1 MSTTLALFDPR
12 FSIYLGGFDRRGC
25 SASIHNATATGFIVS
40 GIFSDLADFVT
51 IYLFDTDDFFG
62 HLYSSKYLP
71 IQDLTGVI
79 LEFDVSS
86 TNCYYPKS
94 YKNPSVPW
102 NALSWVKADGTKENP
117 SSPTLLPL
125 TAITGGVAASVTL
138 TIGGTP
144 VAFNRLQIIFIGNIV
159 FEYILDATDTISD
172 VINSITQNTNLY
184 YGLVKQIN
192 DLNALDPIAYP
203 FTATGTSTDVIITS
217 TSESIDGNSIQFF
230 TQYKQNGGAP
240 ADTTISPANAKMT
253 GGIDPTSYHVTI
265 DFATIDPL
273 TSIELLKQ
281 CWLTI
286 APNQQ
291 YDSSGSAQTGQTFS
305 KVNFSYEIS
314 NISITDP
321 GTLTGLK
328 MADPSKSVV
337 VDSRDVW
344 AIFSGS
350 WNQEAGFYHY
360 GFSKASSAIDDT
372 VVITYSCQYTHDLY
386 LGTALYSDRGKFGVE
401 LDGSPLSDLDCY
413 FPVASQIVTRRQITT
428 GVTAGKHKL
437 VLTVKAKNGASS
449 GNVVYFDY
457 LQACV
462 EGDPQ
467 DPTTTYPNISAAFDY
482 DTDQTYKISPARSLF
497 LLSQTGFQGGLDVY
511 AGVFFALIRRRRGGN
526 FHSAVLTVSGT
537 LNPGTGFGDGDAFFI
552 TIGTTTFGVAAYPA
566 DSLDSIAQRF
576 VNAINSLFVGVWASK
591 TGTGELTITV
601 LSPING
607 FFLSITS
614 TTLSGATFT
623 KTGDIGILNN
633 ESVYIGGTEGIWEVD
648 PTQTSP
654 LNKAFTD
661 FISDFDSVMTGAGL
675 TLTIAFSQELLA
687 PPDDNTSAGAWI
699 QRFADSST
707 VLTSTGFGFWGFC
720 YVEAVSGSGTITI
733 KATGHGFISGYVIS
747 INNSGAY
754 TITVIDVDH
763 FSLVGAANVDDVI
776 RVQLQTSQVNFNP
789 ATVTT
794 YIGNCYLQLA
804 GLLSAPYLQ
813 FGEVGWWFF
822 PGLSPTDTR
831 GMAFYDAYTA
841 DAANT
846 ALGRALASFVS
857 PNDDPSINSHADA
870 NFLQSQIETHIHT
883 IAQLVLGS
891 FAGAKFSML
900 WPNDVNWQPYYNTS
914 PMSLPPIGGQLNYYI
929 NIPGDYKQGAGIS
942 DLNRLDVEALAWG
955 TTYRTLDNAKVSM
968 SLSVEQTPEWGW
980 GFSDIRY
987 FIPWQNGGCPWQA
1000 EYLQTTQFVDLV
1012 NLIFWAFDHL
1022 ILFSWKLP
1030 LPEQLVGIE

>member
-1 MSTTLALFDPR
+1 MGTPIGMFDPR
-12 FSIYLGGFDRRGC
+12 YSMYIGGFDRRGA
-25 SASIHNATATGFIVS
+25 SASINNVTQTSFKVTGVFN
-40 GIFSDLADFVT
+40 DLADFVT
-51 IYLFDTDDFFG
+51 LYLFDSDDFFG
-62 HLYSSKYLP
+62 HLYTSKYLP
-71 IQDLTGVI
+71 KFDLTSVVVD
-79 LEFDVSS
+79 FDLTF
-86 TNCYYPKS
+86 TNCYFPGS

-102 NALSWVKADGTKENP
+102 GSLQWVKADGTSG
-117 SSPTLLPL
+117 SSPLALS
-125 TAITGGVAASVTL
+125 AATGGVAASVVF

-144 VAFNRLQIIFIGNIV
+144 AAFDRVQLIFLGNTI
-159 FEYILDATDTISD
+159 FDYILDGSDTIST
-172 VINSITQNTNLY
+172 VINSTTANINGY
-184 YGLVKQIN
+184 IGLVKQIN
-192 DLNALDPIAYP
+192 NANASDPISNP
-203 FTATGTSTDVIITS
+203 FTATGSSTQITVTS
-217 TSESIDGNSIQFF
+217 TSQSIDGNSIQFF
-230 TQYKQNGGAP
+230 TQYKTSGT
-240 ADTTISPANAKMT
+240 TTILPANAKMT
-253 GGIDPTSYHVTI
+253 GGIDPASVHVTLN
-265 DFATIDPL
+265 FSTL
-273 TSIELLKQ
+273 TLTNLKQ

-328 MADPSKSVV
+328 MADPTKSVV

-344 AIFSGS
+344 AVFSGS

-360 GFSKASSAIDDT
+360 GFSKASLTVDDT
-372 VVITYSCQYTHDLY
+372 VIITYSCQYTHDLY

-413 FPVASQIVTRRQITT
+413 LPVASQIITRRQITT

-457 LQACV
+457 LQAVV
-462 EGDPQ
+462 EADPQ
-467 DPTTTYPNISAAFDY
+467 DPTTTYSNISAAFDY

-537 LNPGTGFGDGDAFFI
+537 LNPGTGFGDGDTFFI

-566 DSLDSIAQRF
+566 DTLNSIAQRF
-576 VNAINSLFVGVWASK
+576 VNAINSLFVGIWASR

-633 ESVYIGGTEGIWEVD
+633 ESFYIGGTEGIWEVD
-648 PTQTSP
+648 PIQTSP
-654 LNKAFTD
+654 LNKAFID
-661 FISDFDSVMTGAGL
+661 FISDFDSVMTGASLAL
-675 TLTIAFSQELLA
+675 TVAFSQELLA
-687 PPDDNTSAGAWI
+687 PPDANTIAGAWI

-720 YVEAVSGSGTITI
+720 YVEVVSGFGTITI
-733 KATGHGFISGYVIS
+733 EATGHGFISGYVIS

-754 TITVIDVDH
+754 TITVTDADH
-763 FSLVGAANVDDVI
+763 FTLVGSASVGDVI
-776 RVQLQTSQVNFNP
+776 RVQLQTSQINFNP

-846 ALGRALASFVS
+846 TLGRALASFVS
-857 PNDDPSINSHADA
+857 PNDDPSVNSYADA
-870 NFLQSQIETHIHT
+870 NFLQDQIETHIHT

-980 GFSDIRY
+980 SFSDIRY